1 MECPVCYN
9 NQTSCSLVCGH
20 SFCRD
25 CIKSWYYKSTEQC
38 TCPMCRRDLYFKGM
52 NNIVAKWEDERRDEQ
67 LQDLF
72 ARAFDEA
79 LTEDDLD
86 FFGSEFVLDQLI
98 CIEERFNKL
107 SDSDYSIEDIEYLID
122 DFMLELVTDFYE
134 IWDDEFTLFLK
145 FLFVTKRVVR
155 KRSKQAR
162 NNAKKEPFG
171 TLFITIEV
179 V

>member
-1 MECPVCYN
+1 
-9 NQTSCSLVCGH
+9 
-20 SFCRD
+20 
-25 CIKSWYYKSTEQC
+25 
-38 TCPMCRRDLYFKGM
+38 MCRRDLYFKGM
-52 NNIVAKWEDERRDEQ
+52 NNIVAKWETERRGEQ
-67 LQDLF
+67 LQELF
-72 ARAFDEA
+72 ARSFDET

-86 FFGSEFVLDQLI
+86 FFGSDFILEQLI
-98 CIEERFNKL
+98 CIEQRFNKL

-162 NNAKKEPFG
+162 NNAKKETFG
-171 TLFITIEV
+171 TLLITIEV